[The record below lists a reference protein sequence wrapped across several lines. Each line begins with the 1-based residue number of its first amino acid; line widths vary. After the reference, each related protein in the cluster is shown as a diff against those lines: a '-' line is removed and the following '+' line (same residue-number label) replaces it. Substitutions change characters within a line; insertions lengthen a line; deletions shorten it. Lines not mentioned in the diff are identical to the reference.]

1 MYTFIFVSLIAFVSS
16 IQPQDEEPLASCTFT
31 SYAAISDV
39 SKCNPL
45 TLQGPFT
52 VPANK
57 MIDLTGLATGTQV
70 NLRGTITF
78 AKGTL
83 SSSNFLLTLSGKD
96 LVIDGTGA
104 TLNGNG
110 PEYWDGQG
118 SNGGVPKPKFIH
130 LNGLEGGSLSGLKVI
145 GSPIHTF
152 SVKASNFTID
162 GVTIDDRGTNYA
174 LGHNTDGFDVSG
186 CKGLTIKN
194 SYVYNN
200 DDCLAVN
207 SGSDI
212 YFSNNY
218 CWGGHG
224 VSIGSIKTG
233 DSVDGVYVSNTQIV
247 NSDNGVRIKVY
258 NDATNAHVNNVH
270 YSSITLSDINKYGII
285 IQQDYTNSGATG
297 HPGKNA
303 PITDVVLSDIKGTMK
318 GGEAEYILCG
328 NCKSF
333 TFSGISITGASK
345 SNNCTGISPDPC
357 K

>member
-1 MYTFIFVSLIAFVSS
+1 MA
-16 IQPQDEEPLASCTFT
+16 ACTFT
-31 SYAAISDV
+31 SYAAITGV
-39 SKCNPL
+39 TKCNPL

-57 MIDLTGLATGTQV
+57 VIDLSGLETGTHL
-70 NLRGTITF
+70 NFRGTITF

-83 SSSNFLLTLSGKD
+83 DKTSYLITISGND

-118 SNGGVPKPKFIH
+118 SNGGVPKPKFFR
-130 LNGLEGGSLSGLKVI
+130 LNGVSGGSLTGLKIV
-145 GSPIHTF
+145 GSPIQTF
-152 SVKASNFTID
+152 SVKATNFTID
-162 GVTIDDRGTNYA
+162 GVTVDDRGTNYN
-174 LGHNTDGFDVSG
+174 LGHNTDGFDVG
-186 CKGLTIKN
+186 NCNGLTIKN
-194 SYVYNN
+194 SFVYNN

-207 SGSDI
+207 SGTNI

-224 VSIGSIKTG
+224 VSIGSVKTG
-233 DSVDGVYVSNTQIV
+233 DSVDGVFVSNTQIV

-258 NDATNAHVNNVH
+258 NDATNAKVNNVH
-270 YSSITLSDINKYGII
+270 YDSITLSDIIQYGII

-303 PITDVVLSDIKGTMK
+303 PITEVVLTNIKGTMK
-318 GGEAEYILCG
+318 GGEAEYIICG
-328 NCKSF
+328 NCKAF

-357 K
+357 

>member
-1 MYTFIFVSLIAFVSS
+1 MLSVILICLVAIVSAA
-16 IQPQDEEPLASCTFT
+16 EEPLASCTFT
-31 SYAAISDV
+31 SYDSISGV
-39 SKCNPL
+39 TNCNPL

-57 MIDLTGLATGTQV
+57 KIDLSGLASGTHL
-70 NLRGTITF
+70 NFRGTITF

-83 SSSNFLLTLSGKD
+83 DSTNYLVTVSGKN

-118 SNGGVPKPKFIH
+118 GNGGVPKPKFFR
-130 LNGLEGGSLSGLKVI
+130 LNGVEGGSLSGLKIV
-145 GSPIHTF
+145 GSPVQTF
-152 SVKASNFTID
+152 SVKASNFTIE
-162 GVTIDDRGTNYA
+162 GVTIDDRGTNA
-174 LGHNTDGFDVSG
+174 NLAHNTDGFDVSG
-186 CKGLTIKN
+186 SSGLTIKN
-194 SYVYNN
+194 CNVYNN

-218 CWGGHG
+218 CSGGHG

-233 DSVDGVYVSNTQIV
+233 DTVDGVWVSNTQIV

-270 YSSITLSDINKYGII
+270 YDSITLSGIAKYGII
-285 IQQDYTNSGATG
+285 IQQDYTNSGSTG
-297 HPGKNA
+297 KPGKNA
-303 PITDVVLSDIKGTMK
+303 PITNVMLNNVKGSMT

-328 NCKSF
+328 NCKEF
-333 TFSGISITGASK
+333 TFTGISITGASK
-345 SNNCTGISPDPC
+345 PSNCTGISPKPSGC
-357 K
+357 